1 MLTGIFCFP
10 NVACSYFQG
19 CKVSTEWDPI
29 RYSSLDTNATL
40 SDLYQ
45 ANAETLG
52 VAFSPPTGEVG
63 GSTDMGNV
71 SQIIPSVH
79 VMYSIASEAVNHSR
93 AFTTAAITEI
103 AHEKTLI
110 ASKAMAMTAIDVLT
124 NPELMQKIK
133 NDFEKSHMTAAK

>member
-1 MLTGIFCFP
+1 MLKEKVISCFEAAASATGKQLTHCCLHHCKSVISRYAFSVA
-10 NVACSYFQG
+10 NVARSYFQG

-52 VAFSPPTGEVG
+52 VTFIPPIGEVG

-71 SQIIPSVH
+71 SQIIP
-79 VMYSIASEAVNHSR
+79 
-93 AFTTAAITEI
+93 
-103 AHEKTLI
+103 
-110 ASKAMAMTAIDVLT
+110 
-124 NPELMQKIK
+124 
-133 NDFEKSHMTAAK
+133 